1 MNPQRQI
8 VVTGIGAVSAIGCT
22 PEQMLEAL
30 IGRRSGVGPI
40 DHLLTAHREFP
51 CGEVKLSNEQMAE
64 ILGLPPGGAYTRTF
78 LIGAIALRQ
87 AIGRAGLRPDELP
100 RCGFINGATV
110 GGMDK
115 SELYY
120 TDFRTTLDHKEYIAT
135 HDCGTCS
142 DMIAEQAGR
151 FAFVTTLST
160 ACSSAANAII
170 LGANMIE
177 AGQCEMAVVGGSECL
192 TKYHL
197 NGFNTLKILDTEQCR
212 PFDQSRAGINL
223 GEGAA
228 YLVIETAESAAR
240 RGATPLC
247 AISGWGN
254 ACDAHHQT
262 ASSPQGEGA
271 YLAMSK
277 ALAMAGLSPADIAY
291 VNAHGTGTVNNDE
304 TEAAALARIFSQNSQ
319 SSRLPQPW
327 ISSTKSYTGH
337 TTSAS
342 GSIESVICILAMR
355 HGIVPANLGLINPI
369 ADDKLRFAPGEVLHQ
384 PLARVMC
391 NSFGF
396 GGNDSS
402 LIFSAVGSDCKPHP
416 ACGDS
421 PVYIK
426 AAEQISCQLPLSEA
440 WMTEAAA
447 PEPPYQRSID
457 PNFREFFPPLVARKM
472 SRLIKRAVVASL
484 RAMEHSGIAVPDAI
498 VTGTGL
504 GCVENTEAFLT
515 ALTDHGEELLQPSQF
530 MQSTHNTIGSMF
542 AIHTGNHGYN
552 ATYSQKCVS
561 MESALLDAYVQMRL
575 GAIDSALVGAHDEVT
590 PTYYT
595 LLEKI
600 GYVGVEG
607 QTPCCEASA
616 AIMLGR
622 GPQGSLCR
630 LDSVRMAHCPTYDE
644 TAAIISQSEPD
655 TVMLGINGN
664 EANDRH
670 YAGILRLLDERGIAA
685 AQYKSVFGEC
695 YSSSGL
701 GLYAL
706 AHCLARGVVPAHL
719 SLSGKA
725 ITGIKSTLLINH
737 SDGHNFAFVKLS
749 K

>member
-1 MNPQRQI
+1 MSRQRQI
-8 VVTGIGAVSAIGCT
+8 VVTGIGALSAIGNS
-22 PEQMLEAL
+22 PEQMLGAL
-30 IGRRSGVGPI
+30 MDRRSGVGPI
-40 DHLLTAHREFP
+40 EHLLTAHHEFP
-51 CGEVKLSNEQMAE
+51 CGEVKLTNEQMVSL
-64 ILGLPPGGAYTRTF
+64 LGLPAEGAYTRTF
-78 LIGAIALRQ
+78 LIGALALRQ
-87 AIGRAGLRPDELP
+87 AVGMAGLRPEELP
-100 RCGFINGATV
+100 KCGFINGTTV

-135 HDCGTCS
+135 HDCGACS

-177 AGQCEMAVVGGSECL
+177 AGECDMVVAGGSECI

-240 RGATPLC
+240 RGARPLC
-247 AISGWGN
+247 VLSGWGN
-254 ACDAHHQT
+254 ACDAFHQT
-262 ASSPQGEGA
+262 ATSPEGEGA

-277 ALAMAGLSPADIAY
+277 ALAMAGLDPADIAY

-304 TEAAALARIFSQNSQ
+304 TEAAALSRIFSQNSN
-319 SSRLPQPW
+319 SHPW

-342 GSIESVICILAMR
+342 GSIESVICILAMQ
-355 HGIVPANLGLINPI
+355 HGFVPASLGLDTPI
-369 ADDKLRFAPGEVLHQ
+369 ADGKLRFTPAEVLRQ
-384 PLARVMC
+384 PLAHVMC

-402 LIFSAVGSDCKPHP
+402 LIFSAIASDNSNNS
-416 ACGDS
+416 DS
-421 PVYIK
+421 SDIYIE
-426 AAEQISCQLPLSEA
+426 AAEQISCQPPLSEE
-440 WMTEAAA
+440 WMTDPATPAS
-447 PEPPYQRSID
+447 PYQRSTD
-457 PNFREFFPPLVARKM
+457 PNFRDFFPPLVARKM
-472 SRLIKRAVVASL
+472 GRLIKRAVVTSL

-515 ALTDHGEELLQPSQF
+515 ALTDHGEELLQPTQF
-530 MQSTHNTIGSMF
+530 MQSTHNTIGSMI

-552 ATYSQKCVS
+552 ATYSQKSTS

-600 GYVGVEG
+600 GYVGAEG
-607 QTPCCEASA
+607 QTPCCEASV

-622 GPQGSLCR
+622 EEQGSLCR
-630 LDSVRMAHCPTYDE
+630 LDSVKMVSRPTKE
-644 TAAIISQSEPD
+644 QLFAIVSQSVPD
-655 TVMLGINGN
+655 VVMLGINGN
-664 EANDRH
+664 EANDRP
-670 YAGILRLLDERGIAA
+670 YADILCLLGDVSIPA

-695 YSSSGL
+695 YSASGL

-706 AHCLARGVVPAHL
+706 AHCLDRGYVPAHM
-719 SLSGKA
+719 SLSGKE
-725 ITGIKSTLLINH
+725 ITGIKTALLINH
-737 SDGHNFAFVKLS
+737 SDGLNFTFVKLS